1 MYNTWSE
8 LENDCKSCNKCS
20 LCKTRKNLVFGI
32 GCKESKVLFVGEGP
46 GENEDLIGEPF
57 VGKAGKLLDEMLSKV
72 GLYRDKN
79 IYITNIVKCR
89 PPNNRDPLDEEQ
101 EKCIDWLRWQF
112 RFIRPKIVVCLG
124 RIAATKMIKPE
135 IKITKEHGIFFKK
148 GNTLFMP
155 TLHPAALLRNPN
167 MKPEAFKDFLK
178 LKEQMNR
185 LRLFE

>member
-57 VGKAGKLLDEMLSKV
+57 VGKAGRLLDEMLGKV

-79 IYITNIVKCR
+79 IYIT
-89 PPNNRDPLDEEQ
+89 
-101 EKCIDWLRWQF
+101 
-112 RFIRPKIVVCLG
+112 
-124 RIAATKMIKPE
+124 
-135 IKITKEHGIFFKK
+135 
-148 GNTLFMP
+148 
-155 TLHPAALLRNPN
+155 
-167 MKPEAFKDFLK
+167 
-178 LKEQMNR
+178 
-185 LRLFE
+185 